1 VREREAIP
9 NVAHPY
15 GGTSGRAAFQRRIG
29 YVGGA
34 PVDVTGRAT
43 VGFVGKYQKGEGAD
57 GADAV
62 LGR

>member
-1 VREREAIP
+1 MDQYVVVYDSSGGFMTGGGWIDSPTGVYA
-9 NVAHPY
+9 AHW
-15 GGTSGRAAFQRRIG
+15 
-29 YVGGA
+29 
-34 PVDVTGRAT
+34 DVTGRAT